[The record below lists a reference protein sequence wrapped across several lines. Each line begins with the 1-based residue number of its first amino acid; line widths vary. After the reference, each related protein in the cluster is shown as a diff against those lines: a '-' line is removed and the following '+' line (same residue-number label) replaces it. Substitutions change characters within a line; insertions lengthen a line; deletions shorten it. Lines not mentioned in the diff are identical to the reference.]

1 MIIDT
6 KPIREYFINQ
16 DHGSSFDTWVQMGA
30 PKDINEETAEMLEA
44 HSMPGLYTYSETV
57 ENGQLTIKT
66 TLEPL
71 EVRFIEIQ
79 M

>member
-1 MIIDT
+1 
-6 KPIREYFINQ
+6 
-16 DHGSSFDTWVQMGA
+16 
-30 PKDINEETAEMLEA
+30 MLEA